1 MQSILSLPE
10 PPALPAAPL
19 WERLLFEQPL
29 ASIAAAILALS
40 AILLL
45 ARGATR
51 TVRIVGAGLLPLAL
65 VFVAVPWLVETDR
78 EAINRHA
85 RGLAEAAA
93 AGRFEVLE
101 RDLAHDARAVYFEAR
116 LGIGKEAIIERLR
129 QYFGEGGRIDLS
141 VLSVR
146 SGMDGPRIG
155 RAHIKVRVQ
164 ARETGGFPNL
174 SWWRLDWRKLQ
185 DGGWQCNYIEPLS
198 ITGIQNPGGR

>member
-1 MQSILSLPE
+1 MQSILNLPE
-10 PPALPAAPL
+10 PPALPAAPF

-29 ASIAAAILALS
+29 ASVAAAILALA

-45 ARGATR
+45 VRGATR
-51 TVRIVGAGLLPLAL
+51 AVRIVGVAFLPLAL

-78 EAINRHA
+78 EAIRRHA

-101 RDLAHDARAVYFEAR
+101 RDLAPDARAVYFEAR
-116 LGIGKEAIIERLR
+116 LGIGKEAIIERMR
-129 QYFGEGGRIDLS
+129 QYFGDGGRIDLS

-155 RAHIKVRVQ
+155 RTHLKVRVQ

-185 DGGWQCNYIEPLS
+185 DGRWQCNYVEPLS